1 MKRIAL
7 GIVWFFVIW
16 LGASAAMGGV
26 VGAVAQQEAAAKG
39 DAVNSYEQGFSVGRE
54 AGREFG
60 RKYGGLILLGALA
73 LAIAGTA
80 FGVLPGTKPARK
92 TAPELP
98 PELPRPAPAR
108 TGPPAPKTVML
119 YEVSPEGMAKAYE
132 HFAAHRARIDEFH
145 QRGVLL
151 MVGPYANPAEGA
163 MGIFTSRAAAEEFVQ
178 GDPFVIHG
186 VVARSTLRD
195 WNEALV

>member
-16 LGASAAMGGV
+16 LGVGAGLGGI
-26 VGAVAQQEAAAKG
+26 VGAVAQQEASARG
-39 DAVNSYEQGFSVGRE
+39 EAVNNYEQGYSVGRE
-54 AGREFG
+54 AGRQFG

-73 LAIAGTA
+73 LAICGTA
-80 FGVLPGTKPARK
+80 FGVLPGTRPAK
-92 TAPELP
+92 KAAPDQP
-98 PELPRPAPAR
+98 PELPRQAPAR
-108 TGPPAPKTVML
+108 SGPPSPKTVML

-145 QRGVLL
+145 RRGVLL
-151 MVGPYANPAEGA
+151 MVGPYADPAEGA